1 MSAVDINCRMGSY
14 GDYTEGNRTG
24 RARSRRVAGAD
35 GVRRDEAV
43 PAAARGNVPENSTLS
58 TFGQNVAD
66 ARAAADGETADS
78 MGKAVGA
85 ATADSMGKAAG
96 AETADSTGKT
106 AESTAFRTEA
116 KSPGEMSLAEYV
128 QYINGKISELSR
140 RSYGRHRDVFIY
152 ISEEGY
158 RAMQNDP
165 EYEEWVMQNI
175 RDAYR
180 YSVSWCGHDA
190 DYHSVHLFGAT
201 KEDYRG
207 QSWSSGCR
215 KCEDKRRQEL
225 KLKRKKQLKAYLKKQ
240 QERKRLEK
248 LRLEKLHVEKEVY
261 KKLLTKRRLDRERL
275 EEEQREEALAR
286 REAASAFRM
295 YMAALMYSE
304 Q

>member
-14 GDYTEGNRTG
+14 GDYAESNRAG

-66 ARAAADGETADS
+66 ARAAAD
-78 MGKAVGA
+78 A
-85 ATADSMGKAAG
+85 A
-96 AETADSTGKT
+96 TADSTGKA
-106 AESTAFRTEA
+106 AESTVFLTEA

-140 RSYGRHRDVFIY
+140 RSYGRRRDVFIY

-165 EYEEWVMQNI
+165 KYEEWVMQNI

-225 KLKRKKQLKAYLKKQ
+225 KLRRKKQLKAYLKKQ

-248 LRLEKLHVEKEVY
+248 LRLEKLHIEKEVY

-295 YMAALMYSE
+295 YMAALKYSE

>member
-14 GDYTEGNRTG
+14 GDYAESNRAG

-43 PAAARGNVPENSTLS
+43 PAAARGNVLENSTLS

-66 ARAAADGETADS
+66 ARAAAD
-78 MGKAVGA
+78 A
-85 ATADSMGKAAG
+85 ATADNMGKAAG
-96 AETADSTGKT
+96 AETADSTGKA
-106 AESTAFRTEA
+106 AESTVFRTEA

-140 RSYGRHRDVFIY
+140 RSYGGHRDVFIF

-175 RDAYR
+175 RDAYG

-225 KLKRKKQLKAYLKKQ
+225 KLRRKKQLKAYLKKQ

-248 LRLEKLHVEKEVY
+248 LRLEKLHIEKEVY

-295 YMAALMYSE
+295 YMAALRYSE